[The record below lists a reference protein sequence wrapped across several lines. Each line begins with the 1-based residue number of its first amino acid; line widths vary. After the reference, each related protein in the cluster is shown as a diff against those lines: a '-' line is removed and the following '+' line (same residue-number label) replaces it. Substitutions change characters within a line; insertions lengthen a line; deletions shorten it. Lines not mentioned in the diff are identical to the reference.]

1 MSNIEIDNGAER
13 SDSADSIITTEE
25 VSNESTIALPIGT
38 ELSGQDIYQIA
49 ASEKTQMFV
58 IIGAT
63 GSGKTTLVT
72 SIYHLLLS
80 GSNITDFLFAG
91 SNTLAAFEKRA
102 FSLRTSSMQSHGEM
116 MRTQRGSVDSFLHLR
131 LKLTHTDE
139 IRNLLFSDFS
149 GEDFESVLANTEATA
164 DEFGFIKAARHLI
177 FLLDGEKIASKK
189 YRYSELQRLIHMLR
203 TFLAANLITKN
214 NRIVVAVSKYDLI
227 KKESTESLG
236 RFMDGI
242 QDEIV
247 KQIPDIKDICTIQYI
262 APMPDDEKTLPTLY
276 GLNDLLNSL
285 LGYAKNEYTT
295 CGIPSLSSQF
305 NKWKVRRL

>member
-189 YRYSELQRLIHMLR
+189 YRYSELQQLIHMLR
-203 TFLAANLITKN
+203 TPLLLAASAPGSDIIMKN
-214 NRIVVAVSKYDLI
+214 ASANSKRELRKLRNCNFRLYKL
-227 KKESTESLG
+227 TT
-236 RFMDGI
+236 
-242 QDEIV
+242 
-247 KQIPDIKDICTIQYI
+247 DIKRVC
-262 APMPDDEKTLPTLY
+262 A
-276 GLNDLLNSL
+276 DL
-285 LGYAKNEYTT
+285 
-295 CGIPSLSSQF
+295 
-305 NKWKVRRL
+305 R

>member
-1 MSNIEIDNGAER
+1 MSNIEIDNVAER

-25 VSNESTIALPIGT
+25 VSNESTIALSIGT

-91 SNTLAAFEKRA
+91 SNTLSAFEKRA

-131 LKLTHTDE
+131 VKLTHTDE

-149 GEDFESVLANTEATA
+149 GEDFESVLANTDAATN
-164 DEFGFIKAARHLI
+164 EFGFIKAARHLI

-189 YRYSELQRLIHMLR
+189 YRYSEFALR
-203 TFLAANLITKN
+203 F
-214 NRIVVAVSKYDLI
+214 RPV
-227 KKESTESLG
+227 
-236 RFMDGI
+236 FH
-242 QDEIV
+242 
-247 KQIPDIKDICTIQYI
+247 P
-262 APMPDDEKTLPTLY
+262 
-276 GLNDLLNSL
+276 
-285 LGYAKNEYTT
+285 
-295 CGIPSLSSQF
+295 
-305 NKWKVRRL
+305 

>member
-13 SDSADSIITTEE
+13 SDSVDSIIATEE
-25 VSNESTIALPIGT
+25 VSGESTIALSIGA
-38 ELSGQDIYQIA
+38 ELSVQDIYQIA

-80 GSNITDFLFAG
+80 GSNITNFLFAG
-91 SNTLAAFEKRA
+91 SNTLFAFEKRA
-102 FSLRTSSMQSHGEM
+102 FSLRTSSMQPHGEM

-131 LKLTHTDE
+131 LKLPHTNE

-149 GEDFESVLANTEATA
+149 GEDFEGVLADTDAAT

-203 TFLAANLITKN
+203 TFLAANLITEN
-214 NRIVVAVSKYDLI
+214 NRIVVAVSKYDLV
-227 KKESTESLG
+227 KKESNESLS
-236 RFMDGI
+236 RFVNGI

-305 NKWKVRRL
+305 NKWKVRRI

>member
-149 GEDFESVLANTEATA
+149 GEDFESVLANTEA

-189 YRYSELQRLIHMLR
+189 YRYSELQQLIHMLR

>member
-1 MSNIEIDNGAER
+1 M
-13 SDSADSIITTEE
+13 
-25 VSNESTIALPIGT
+25 
-38 ELSGQDIYQIA
+38 
-49 ASEKTQMFV
+49 
-58 IIGAT
+58 
-63 GSGKTTLVT
+63 
-72 SIYHLLLS
+72 
-80 GSNITDFLFAG
+80 
-91 SNTLAAFEKRA
+91 
-102 FSLRTSSMQSHGEM
+102 
-116 MRTQRGSVDSFLHLR
+116 
-131 LKLTHTDE
+131 KLTHTDE

-177 FLLDGEKIASKK
+177 FLLDGEKIASRK

>member
-25 VSNESTIALPIGT
+25 VSKESNIALPIGT

-149 GEDFESVLANTEATA
+149 GEDFESVAKEVSRFSQIEYQVSRGTLNPILEETA
-164 DEFGFIKAARHLI
+164 IYMS
-177 FLLDGEKIASKK
+177 DGEVSDIIQTEQNYYLIRCVDDFDEVLSSENESQVFGKL
-189 YRYSELQRLIHMLR
+189 RYATWSQS
-203 TFLAANLITKN
+203 IT
-214 NRIVVAVSKYDLI
+214 S
-227 KKESTESLG
+227 
-236 RFMDGI
+236 
-242 QDEIV
+242 
-247 KQIPDIKDICTIQYI
+247 
-262 APMPDDEKTLPTLY
+262 
-276 GLNDLLNSL
+276 
-285 LGYAKNEYTT
+285 YAKEHTVGISEEIWENLHFYQTT
-295 CGIPSLSSQF
+295 AFTSDDLYETYDRYFCNS
-305 NKWKVRRL
+305 N